1 MSYADRLN
9 VPFTVFVGEDEIRDG
24 LLSVKDMRS
33 GEQQKL
39 PPAEAAAFIA
49 RCVAERNAGSA
60 IRE

>member
-1 MSYADRLN
+1 M
-9 VPFTVFVGEDEIRDG
+9 PFTVFVGEDEIRDG